1 MNQEEIID
9 QIINYFGNFD
19 HQVNDEVQEKN
30 FLLIKDNCKHLN
42 LGLQLNNLISS
53 FINAFES
60 LKKSKQIINDYIY
73 NPDAKG
79 YKVISEKIK
88 TDIKINTTKIMN
100 DIKKEICNIFN
111 FKEGQKEI
119 ETKINPIIILLRNYT
134 EEVNKKLEFLN
145 EEIERIKNNPQNE
158 TKIKSLNDLISN
170 VYNELNEYKMKYE
183 SEKEKNKEII
193 KENEEN
199 KNQIIEIN
207 KLNIKI
213 RNDMDE
219 LKERNAKTEKEYAN
233 KIKDL
238 QETKEQMA
246 KLIEDLQETK
256 EQMAKLI
263 EDLQETKEQM
273 ANQVEGLQKSY
284 IQMANQVEGL
294 QKSNIQMANQ
304 IKDLKESYIQTKNE
318 ITNQIN
324 ELKNKIK
331 DKIIIIK
338 DLNEESKI
346 KALNVQEKELDVCFL
361 KNSLEN
367 LQNKVDN
374 MVKDKQNKQEIQKYI
389 DKQINDKF
397 TQLIEI
403 ANSYSFIENRDI

>member
-193 KENEEN
+193 KGNEEN

-246 KLIEDLQETK
+246 NQIEDLQETK

-263 EDLQETKEQM
+263 EDLQETKE
-273 ANQVEGLQKSY
+273 
-284 IQMANQVEGL
+284 QMANQVEGL